1 MEIVSISRSKFDKLE
16 PLELPKN
23 VRNTEC
29 EVFHFRYRNKDKVL
43 KKLYC
48 IGGNNFGNKLYTIEA
63 LSSNASFIP
72 DNFILPEFLV
82 TIDKRIE
89 AFVMPYVKG
98 INLSVILDDCRIDLD
113 EKKYYLKMIG
123 QILEQMSNIRKYTT
137 LTDFYLGDLHEDNFI
152 IDPLKRDVYIAD
164 TDSIKIAGN
173 FSSPS
178 RYLNSKGLLNS
189 AGKKYHLIRDVNSL
203 TDYVVDENTDLYCY
217 VIVILNYLY
226 GENIN
231 SIGITEFYRY
241 LNYLNDLQIS
251 KNLLECFERIVSNGN
266 NVNPVNYIDD
276 LTAKQIGMARKKV
289 YNLRK

>member
-1 MEIVSISRSKFDKLE
+1 MEIISMSRSKFDKLK

-29 EVFHFRYRNKDKVL
+29 EVFHFRYRNQEKVL

-48 IGGNNFGNKLYTIEA
+48 TGGNNFGNKLYTIEA
-63 LSSNASFIP
+63 LSSNALYIP
-72 DNFILPEFLV
+72 DNFILPESLV
-82 TIDKRIE
+82 AIDKRIE
-89 AFVMPYVKG
+89 AFVMPYIKG
-98 INLSVILDDCRIDLD
+98 INLSVILDDPSIDLD

-123 QILEQMSNIRKYTT
+123 QILEQMKNIRKFTT

-173 FSSPS
+173 FSFPS
-178 RYLNSKGLLNS
+178 RYLSAKGLLNS
-189 AGKKYHLIRDVNSL
+189 AGKKYHLNSDSHCL

-217 VIVILNYLY
+217 AIVILNYLY
-226 GENIN
+226 GEKINNID
-231 SIGITEFYRY
+231 ITEYYKY
-241 LNYLNDLQIS
+241 LNYLNDLNMD
-251 KNLLECFERIVSNGN
+251 KNLLECFERIVSNGKN
-266 NVNPVNYIDD
+266 INPVNYIDT

-289 YNLRK
+289 YRLRR